1 MEAAIAHKCSTSVL
15 PLLAATETETEMF
28 DVWSVVGWWDRWQLR
43 VLVLGSLGIQW
54 FLLVA
59 APMRKYTIRPGL
71 RLCIWLAYISSDAL
85 AIYAL
90 ATLFNRHARATS
102 SSSCDGGANS
112 KARILEVLWAPVLLI
127 HLGGQEEL
135 TAYTIEDNELWT
147 RHTVTLVSQVAVAL
161 YAFYKSWPNH
171 SDWKLLASAILLFI
185 IGVVSFSEKPWALK
199 KASINRLASVSATIQ
214 GTKKRT
220 RLAVYLDDLLF
231 SDWYSCSRATEK
243 SSSSGSSLPAAAAA
257 AGVGWHDC
265 FSFTEPSNKGH
276 GDHVGLSEADKVYM
290 VLSDMSLS
298 AAADDLVLR
307 GRARNVEDVLRPL
320 STKAE
325 QALKRWL
332 RGAFGLIY
340 TRANLVFTR
349 TYLVYHVLVVPILHV
364 AALTLFATSDKHGYD
379 RTDVKITY
387 VLLCLTAALDV
398 LAVFVRQLL
407 YGAMSAK
414 GVPALCETVPGYNL
428 VDAVTR
434 RRQKDIGWLFRCAAA
449 MGCKEEYLEYCKCGG
464 GQQHYTLYKNVSK
477 MVLAD
482 LVDAQGRDLANYRVF
497 TVPYASPSST
507 AAGPAVE
514 QQRASPAGAAN
525 WALSEEQQKL
535 CGRKVRKTLRGSFDR
550 SVLVWH
556 IATDL
561 CFRVEEVPPDADKEE
576 DSHWLR
582 IKCTE
587 AISCY
592 MARLLDSHP
601 DMLLTGSRRHLVS
614 EALDEL
620 ESIFDRT
627 MVDRSGKPPGK
638 DDLHK
643 IIDDVAPVRFQV
655 PVGVAHGAADDDGE
669 EAVQSFFH
677 IPEACGLAKELLQLE
692 ASTRWRVM
700 YRVWLGMLFYSASMC
715 RGYLHAKSLGE
726 GGEFLSYVWLV
737 LSLKGAKTLADKL
750 QMLEVEGED
759 MLQMREVELQMRE
772 GDDREPAPRS
782 MPTTSRWFQN

>member
-1 MEAAIAHKCSTSVL
+1 
-15 PLLAATETETEMF
+15 MF
-28 DVWSVVGWWDRWQLR
+28 DVWSVVGWWDKWQLR
-43 VLVLGSLGIQW
+43 ILVLGSLGLQW

-59 APMRKYTIRPGL
+59 APMRKYTVRPCF

-90 ATLFNRHARATS
+90 ATLFNRHARATGS
-102 SSSCDGGANS
+102 STCGALANN
-112 KARILEVLWAPVLLI
+112 KEMILEVLWAPVLLI

-161 YAFYKSWPNH
+161 YAFYKSWPNR

-214 GTKKRT
+214 GTQKRT

-231 SDWYSCSRATEK
+231 SDMYNFFTK
-243 SSSSGSSLPAAAAA
+243 SGSGEADSSLPQ
-257 AGVGWHDC
+257 GVSWRNC
-265 FSFTEPSNKGH
+265 FSLTESSKKQQVASEDEEHNN
-276 GDHVGLSEADKVYM
+276 VGLSEGDKVYM

-307 GRARNVEDVLRPL
+307 RRAKNVRDVLRPL

-325 QALKRWL
+325 RQLKRWL

-349 TYLVYHVLVVPILHV
+349 TYLVYHVLVVPILHI
-364 AALTLFATSDKHGYD
+364 AALTLFVTCDKDGYN

-387 VLLCLTAALDV
+387 ILLCLTAALDV
-398 LAVFVRQLL
+398 FAVFIRQLI
-407 YGAMSAK
+407 YRAMSATS
-414 GVPALCETVPGYNL
+414 VPALCETVPGYNL
-428 VDAVTR
+428 MEAVLR
-434 RRQKDIGWLFRCAAA
+434 RRQKAIGWLFKCATSL
-449 MGCKEEYLEYCKCGG
+449 GCKEEYFDYCNCKTGG
-464 GQQHYTLYKNVSK
+464 RDDYTLYKNVSE

-497 TVPYASPSST
+497 TVPYEDASSGGGT
-507 AAGPAVE
+507 AVAVE
-514 QQRASPAGAAN
+514 VEAQGLGEITPQRSPGAAN
-525 WALSEEQQKL
+525 WALSEVQQKL
-535 CGRKVRKTLRGSFDR
+535 CGLRIRGTLRGSFDR

-561 CFRVEEVPPDADKEE
+561 CFRMEASHPGANQLE
-576 DSHWLR
+576 DSPDWLR

-587 AISCY
+587 AISSY
-592 MARLLDSHP
+592 MARLLNFHP
-601 DMLLTGSRRHLVS
+601 DMLLTGSRQHLVS
-614 EALDEL
+614 EAMDEFEFILDH
-620 ESIFDRT
+620 RAK
-627 MVDRSGKPPGK
+627 VDNSSRLLSQ
-638 DDLHK
+638 DDLNK
-643 IIDDVAPVRFQV
+643 IID
-655 PVGVAHGAADDDGE
+655 
-669 EAVQSFFH
+669 EAEYKEVLIDNKDEDKDKDKKVKSFFH
-677 IPEACGLAKELLQLE
+677 IPEACSLAKELLALD
-692 ASTRWRVM
+692 ASMRWGVM

-750 QMLEVEGED
+750 QMLEV
-759 MLQMREVELQMRE
+759 V
-772 GDDREPAPRS
+772 GDDEEPTQHQAPTPIDRC
-782 MPTTSRWFQN
+782 PPLAGNLEIN